1 MNRWR
6 EIALIGVLFA
16 ALIAFTVYG
25 PARSS
30 SGEDKRGST
39 YSKGDLG
46 ALGLQLWLEKL
57 GYTTERFEYTDWSL
71 PDDAAVLF
79 IIAPR
84 DRPIVETE
92 ADEILRWVRDGGTL
106 IAVDE
111 RPQLNLAANAL
122 WRVLDVTTTVSDT
135 DGFTDINERATPV
148 QPVLFDPPVTSVEV
162 ASYAALQP
170 QDAGYV
176 PILESRYGPVMIA
189 RQEGRGYIYLS
200 AAAHPFTNV
209 GLREPGS
216 AALVLNLISRVPAG
230 ATILFDEV
238 HHGYGS
244 ATGVTNR
251 SLRQIA
257 LGQWWGWAALYAVGV
272 IAFYIV
278 LTGRRFGRPVPL
290 KQDVARRSSAEYVQ
304 SVAHLLRRGRKR
316 GPIAQH
322 FHATLKRRLSKP
334 YGFVAPAD
342 DTAFVRELV
351 RVGGATD
358 EQAVRL
364 RPVLEGLSKPD
375 MSDMELVRLVRDAD
389 ALVDARG
396 RLR

>member
-39 YSKGDLG
+39 YSKGDVG
-46 ALGLQLWLEKL
+46 ALGLQLWLETL

-111 RPQLNLAANAL
+111 RPQLKLAANAL
-122 WRVLDVTTTVSDT
+122 WRVPGCDD
-135 DGFTDINERATPV
+135 DGERHRRLYGINERATPV

-162 ASYAALQP
+162 ASYAVLQP

-176 PILESRYGPVMIA
+176 PILESRYGPIMIA

-200 AAAHPFTNV
+200 AAAHPFTNI

-216 AALVLNLISRVPAG
+216 AALVLNLISRVPA
-230 ATILFDEV
+230 
-238 HHGYGS
+238 
-244 ATGVTNR
+244 
-251 SLRQIA
+251 
-257 LGQWWGWAALYAVGV
+257 
-272 IAFYIV
+272 
-278 LTGRRFGRPVPL
+278 
-290 KQDVARRSSAEYVQ
+290 ARRSCSMKCIMAM
-304 SVAHLLRRGRKR
+304 
-316 GPIAQH
+316 
-322 FHATLKRRLSKP
+322 
-334 YGFVAPAD
+334 VAPRA
-342 DTAFVRELV
+342 
-351 RVGGATD
+351 
-358 EQAVRL
+358 
-364 RPVLEGLSKPD
+364 
-375 MSDMELVRLVRDAD
+375 
-389 ALVDARG
+389 
-396 RLR
+396 